1 MVEQGDPIERRG
13 EYRTLI
19 AAFAIWAVHFTI
31 CYGAVLVFPEQPIAR
46 WIAIAAMIAAAGT
59 LIGWGLRLGKPRSPF
74 ALGALGLAMS
84 GVVFGTFPAFVG

>member
-1 MVEQGDPIERRG
+1 MTRFFTTPL
-13 EYRTLI
+13 LI

-59 LIGWGLRLGKPRSPF
+59 LIGWGLRLDRPRSPF
-74 ALGALGLAMS
+74 ALGALGLALA
-84 GVVFGTFPAFVG
+84 GIVFGTFPAFVG